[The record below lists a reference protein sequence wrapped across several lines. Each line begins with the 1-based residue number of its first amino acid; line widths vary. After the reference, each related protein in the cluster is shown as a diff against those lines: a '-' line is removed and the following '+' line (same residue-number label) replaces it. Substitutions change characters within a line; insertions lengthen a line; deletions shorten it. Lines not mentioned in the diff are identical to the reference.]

1 VNFPARLRSLQ
12 GLMIFATAA
21 SLIACH
27 KDAPKQEAEKPK
39 PVVVKKSPEE
49 LKQLV
54 ESTTQSL
61 EGLKPQL
68 ANLGEKYKALH
79 VIFDPLPPDMPDFS
93 PVREKFNGADEGVGR
108 MNAKVAW
115 LTARIDAAAKAGDG
129 AELEEI
135 KQSITNT
142 YNDVPEAS
150 KVALELSHEVMPF
163 TRLAEQYEANK
174 QAMCASD
181 KTGPEAV
188 SKKASIR

>member
-1 VNFPARLRSLQ
+1 VRISQ
-12 GLMIFATAA
+12 GLMIVVTATSA
-21 SLIACH
+21 IACH
-27 KDAPKQEAEKPK
+27 KDAPKNDAEKPK
-39 PVVVKKSPEE
+39 PAVVKRSPEE
-49 LKQLV
+49 IKQLA
-54 ESTTQSL
+54 ESATQSL

-79 VIFDPLPPDMPDFS
+79 VMFDPLPPDMPDFS
-93 PVREKFNGADEGVGR
+93 PIRDKFNGADEGVGR

-115 LTARIDAAAKAGDG
+115 LTDRIDAAVKAGDG

-150 KVALELSHEVMPF
+150 KVALELIHEVMPF
-163 TRLAEQYEANK
+163 TRLAEEYEANK
-174 QAMCASD
+174 RAMCASD

-188 SKKASIR
+188 SKKSSR